1 MKKLRRFFHF
11 LFYYMIFTKLKKI
24 RTRIQNIYSNGKGF
38 INKKSI
44 VVVLFKMRYHTTNET
59 PR

>member
-1 MKKLRRFFHF
+1 
-11 LFYYMIFTKLKKI
+11 MIFTKLKKI